1 MRKPIANIRIAAGN
15 PGWYDSLTNIHL
27 TIARPTAFVYEG
39 QNVTNIKKGIRYRLV
54 SLIEGD
60 LEPISSEIKETP
72 KDEEVRD
79 VIETPVVKE
88 EQQQEQQ
95 ETVKEEVVKQEEN
108 IKTEEPKQE
117 EQPKQEE
124 VKEQEV
130 KVEQQQ
136 QEQQA
141 VKEEQEEVKV
151 AKEQE
156 EEKKTTRKKAA
167 K

>member
-39 QNVTNIKKGIRYRLV
+39 QNVTNIKKGIRYRLI

-88 EQQQEQQ
+88 EQQQEVVKQ
-95 ETVKEEVVKQEEN
+95 ETVKEEVVKQEE
-108 IKTEEPKQE
+108 
-117 EQPKQEE
+117 QPKQEE
-124 VKEQEV
+124 VKVEEHQEV
-130 KVEQQQ
+130 KAEEQQQ
-136 QEQQA
+136 VVKEE
-141 VKEEQEEVKV
+141 VKEEQQQEVV
-151 AKEQE
+151 EEQE

>member
-1 MRKPIANIRIAAGN
+1 MRKPIAKIRIAAGN

-39 QNVTNIKKGIRYRLV
+39 QNVTNVKNAIRHRIV

-72 KDEEVRD
+72 EVEEVRD

-88 EQQQEQQ
+88 QQQPKKQKVVKE
-95 ETVKEEVVKQEEN
+95 ETVKEEVV
-108 IKTEEPKQE
+108 KQE

-130 KVEQQQ
+130 KVEEQQ
-136 QEQQA
+136 QEVKA
-141 VKEEQEEVKV
+141 EEVVKEEVVEE
-151 AKEQE
+151 QQ

>member
-39 QNVTNIKKGIRYRLV
+39 QNVTNVKNAIRHRIV

-60 LEPISSEIKETP
+60 LEPISSKIKETP
-72 KDEEVRD
+72 EVEEVRD

-88 EQQQEQQ
+88 EQQQPKQQ
-95 ETVKEEVVKQEEN
+95 KVVKEETVK
-108 IKTEEPKQE
+108 E
-117 EQPKQEE
+117 EQPKQEK

-130 KVEQQQ
+130 KVEEQQ
-136 QEQQA
+136 QEVKA
-141 VKEEQEEVKV
+141 EEVVKEEVVEE
-151 AKEQE
+151 QQ

>member
-1 MRKPIANIRIAAGN
+1 MRKPIAKIRIAAGN

-39 QNVTNIKKGIRYRLV
+39 QNVTNVKNAIRHRIV

-60 LEPISSEIKETP
+60 LEPISSKIKETP
-72 KDEEVRD
+72 EVEEVRD

-88 EQQQEQQ
+88 EQQQPKQQ
-95 ETVKEEVVKQEEN
+95 KVVKEETVK
-108 IKTEEPKQE
+108 E

-124 VKEQEV
+124 VKEQQQEV
-130 KVEQQQ
+130 KAEEV
-136 QEQQA
+136 
-141 VKEEQEEVKV
+141 VKEEVVEEEVV
-151 AKEQE
+151 EEQQ

>member
-1 MRKPIANIRIAAGN
+1 MRKPIAKIRIAAGN

-39 QNVTNIKKGIRYRLV
+39 QNVTNVKNAIRHRIV

-72 KDEEVRD
+72 EVEEVRD

-88 EQQQEQQ
+88 QQQPKKQKVVKK
-95 ETVKEEVVKQEEN
+95 ETVKEEVV
-108 IKTEEPKQE
+108 KQE

-124 VKEQEV
+124 VKEQQQEV
-130 KVEQQQ
+130 KAEEV
-136 QEQQA
+136 
-141 VKEEQEEVKV
+141 VKEEVVEE
-151 AKEQE
+151 QQ
-156 EEKKTTRKKAA
+156 EKKTTRKKAA

>member
-1 MRKPIANIRIAAGN
+1 MRKPIAKIRIAAGN

-39 QNVTNIKKGIRYRLV
+39 QNVTNVKNAIRHRIV

-60 LEPISSEIKETP
+60 LEPISSKIKETP
-72 KDEEVRD
+72 EVEEVRD

-88 EQQQEQQ
+88 EQQQPKQQ
-95 ETVKEEVVKQEEN
+95 KVVKEETVKEEQ
-108 IKTEEPKQE
+108 Q
-117 EQPKQEE
+117 QPKQEK

-130 KVEQQQ
+130 KAEEV
-136 QEQQA
+136 
-141 VKEEQEEVKV
+141 VKEEVVEE
-151 AKEQE
+151 QQ

>member
-1 MRKPIANIRIAAGN
+1 MRKPIAKIRIAAGN

-39 QNVTNIKKGIRYRLV
+39 QNVTNVKNAIRHRIV

-72 KDEEVRD
+72 EVEEVRD

-88 EQQQEQQ
+88 EQQPKKQKVVKK
-95 ETVKEEVVKQEEN
+95 ETVKEEVV
-108 IKTEEPKQE
+108 KQE

-124 VKEQEV
+124 VKEQQQEV
-130 KVEQQQ
+130 KAEEV
-136 QEQQA
+136 
-141 VKEEQEEVKV
+141 VKEEEVVEE
-151 AKEQE
+151 QQ
-156 EEKKTTRKKAA
+156 EKKTTKKKAA
-167 K
+167 KKTESAE

>member
-39 QNVTNIKKGIRYRLV
+39 QNVTNVKNAIRHRIV

-72 KDEEVRD
+72 EVEEVRD

-88 EQQQEQQ
+88 QQQPKKQKVVKK
-95 ETVKEEVVKQEEN
+95 ETVKEEVV
-108 IKTEEPKQE
+108 KQE

-124 VKEQEV
+124 VKEQQQEV
-130 KVEQQQ
+130 KAEEV
-136 QEQQA
+136 
-141 VKEEQEEVKV
+141 VKEEVVEE
-151 AKEQE
+151 QQ

>member
-1 MRKPIANIRIAAGN
+1 MRKPIAKIRIAAGN

-39 QNVTNIKKGIRYRLV
+39 QNVTNVKNAIRHRIV

-72 KDEEVRD
+72 EVEEVRD

-88 EQQQEQQ
+88 QQQQPKKQ
-95 ETVKEEVVKQEEN
+95 KVVKKETVKEEVV
-108 IKTEEPKQE
+108 KQE

-124 VKEQEV
+124 VKEQQQEV
-130 KVEQQQ
+130 KAEEV
-136 QEQQA
+136 
-141 VKEEQEEVKV
+141 VKEEVVEE
-151 AKEQE
+151 QQ
-156 EEKKTTRKKAA
+156 EKKTTRKKAA
-167 K
+167 KKTESAE

>member
-1 MRKPIANIRIAAGN
+1 MRKPIAKIRIAAGN

-39 QNVTNIKKGIRYRLV
+39 QNVTNVKNAIRHRIV

-72 KDEEVRD
+72 EVEEVRD

-88 EQQQEQQ
+88 EQQQPKKQKVVKE
-95 ETVKEEVVKQEEN
+95 ETVKEEVVKQEE
-108 IKTEEPKQE
+108 
-117 EQPKQEE
+117 QPKQEK

-130 KVEQQQ
+130 KVEEQQ
-136 QEQQA
+136 QEVKA
-141 VKEEQEEVKV
+141 EEVVKEEVVEE
-151 AKEQE
+151 QQ

>member
-1 MRKPIANIRIAAGN
+1 MRKPIAKIRIAAGN

-39 QNVTNIKKGIRYRLV
+39 QNVTNVKNAIRHRIV

-72 KDEEVRD
+72 EVEEVRD

-88 EQQQEQQ
+88 QQQPKKQKVVKK
-95 ETVKEEVVKQEEN
+95 ETVKEEVV
-108 IKTEEPKQE
+108 KQE

-124 VKEQEV
+124 VKEQQQEV
-130 KVEQQQ
+130 KAEEV
-136 QEQQA
+136 
-141 VKEEQEEVKV
+141 VKEEVVEE
-151 AKEQE
+151 QQ

>member
-1 MRKPIANIRIAAGN
+1 MRKPIAKIRIAAGN

-39 QNVTNIKKGIRYRLV
+39 QNVTNVKNAIRHRIV

-60 LEPISSEIKETP
+60 LEPISSKIKETSEV
-72 KDEEVRD
+72 EEVRD

-88 EQQQEQQ
+88 EQQQPKKQKVVKE
-95 ETVKEEVVKQEEN
+95 ETVKEEVV
-108 IKTEEPKQE
+108 KQE

-130 KVEQQQ
+130 KVEEQQ
-136 QEQQA
+136 QEVKTEE
-141 VKEEQEEVKV
+141 VKEEEVVEE
-151 AKEQE
+151 QQ

>member
-1 MRKPIANIRIAAGN
+1 MRKPIAKIRIAAGN

-39 QNVTNIKKGIRYRLV
+39 QNVTNVKNAIRHRIV

-72 KDEEVRD
+72 EVEEVRD

-88 EQQQEQQ
+88 EQQQPKKQKVVKE
-95 ETVKEEVVKQEEN
+95 ETVKEEVVKQEE
-108 IKTEEPKQE
+108 
-117 EQPKQEE
+117 QPKQEE
-124 VKEQEV
+124 VKAEE
-130 KVEQQQ
+130 
-136 QEQQA
+136 
-141 VKEEQEEVKV
+141 VKEEEVAEE
-151 AKEQE
+151 QQ

>member
-1 MRKPIANIRIAAGN
+1 MRKPIAKIRIAAGN

-39 QNVTNIKKGIRYRLV
+39 QNVTNVKNAIRHRIV

-88 EQQQEQQ
+88 EQQQPKKQKVVKE
-95 ETVKEEVVKQEEN
+95 ETVKEEVVKQEE
-108 IKTEEPKQE
+108 
-117 EQPKQEE
+117 QPKQEE
-124 VKEQEV
+124 VKAEE
-130 KVEQQQ
+130 
-136 QEQQA
+136 
-141 VKEEQEEVKV
+141 VKEEEVAEE
-151 AKEQE
+151 QQ

>member
-1 MRKPIANIRIAAGN
+1 MRKPIAKIRIAAGN

-39 QNVTNIKKGIRYRLV
+39 QNVTNVKNAIRHRIV

-72 KDEEVRD
+72 EVEEVRD

-88 EQQQEQQ
+88 EQQQPKKQKVVKK
-95 ETVKEEVVKQEEN
+95 ETVKEEVV
-108 IKTEEPKQE
+108 KQE

-124 VKEQEV
+124 VKEQQEV
-130 KVEQQQ
+130 KAEEV
-136 QEQQA
+136 
-141 VKEEQEEVKV
+141 VKEEVVEE
-151 AKEQE
+151 QQ

>member
-1 MRKPIANIRIAAGN
+1 MRKPIAKIRIAAGN

-39 QNVTNIKKGIRYRLV
+39 QNVTNVKNAIRHRIV

-72 KDEEVRD
+72 EVEEVRD

-88 EQQQEQQ
+88 QQQPKKQKVVKK
-95 ETVKEEVVKQEEN
+95 ETVKEEVV
-108 IKTEEPKQE
+108 KQE

-124 VKEQEV
+124 VKEQ
-130 KVEQQQ
+130 Q
-136 QEQQA
+136 QE
-141 VKEEQEEVKV
+141 VKEEEVVEE
-151 AKEQE
+151 QQ

>member
-1 MRKPIANIRIAAGN
+1 MRKPIAKIRIAAGN

-39 QNVTNIKKGIRYRLV
+39 QNVTNVKNAIRHRIV

-60 LEPISSEIKETP
+60 LEPISSKIKETP
-72 KDEEVRD
+72 EVEEVRD

-88 EQQQEQQ
+88 EQQQPKQQ
-95 ETVKEEVVKQEEN
+95 KVVKEETVK
-108 IKTEEPKQE
+108 E

-124 VKEQEV
+124 VKEQQQEV
-130 KVEQQQ
+130 KAEEV
-136 QEQQA
+136 
-141 VKEEQEEVKV
+141 VKEEVVEE
-151 AKEQE
+151 QQ

>member
-1 MRKPIANIRIAAGN
+1 MRKPIAKIRIAAGN

-39 QNVTNIKKGIRYRLV
+39 QNVTNVKNAIRHRIV

-72 KDEEVRD
+72 EVEEVRD

-88 EQQQEQQ
+88 EQQQPKKQKVVKE
-95 ETVKEEVVKQEEN
+95 ETVKEEVVKQQEV
-108 IKTEEPKQE
+108 KT
-117 EQPKQEE
+117 EE

-130 KVEQQQ
+130 VEEQQQ
-136 QEQQA
+136 
-141 VKEEQEEVKV
+141 
-151 AKEQE
+151 
-156 EEKKTTRKKAA
+156 EKKTTRKKAA
-167 K
+167 KKTESAE

>member
-1 MRKPIANIRIAAGN
+1 MRKPIAKIRIAAGN

-39 QNVTNIKKGIRYRLV
+39 QNVTNVKNAIRHRIV

-72 KDEEVRD
+72 EVEEVRD

-88 EQQQEQQ
+88 QQQPKKQKVVKK
-95 ETVKEEVVKQEEN
+95 ETVKEEVV
-108 IKTEEPKQE
+108 KQE

-124 VKEQEV
+124 VKEQQQEV
-130 KVEQQQ
+130 KAEEV
-136 QEQQA
+136 
-141 VKEEQEEVKV
+141 VKEEVVEE
-151 AKEQE
+151 QQ
-156 EEKKTTRKKAA
+156 EKKTTRKKAA
-167 K
+167 KKTESAE

>member
-1 MRKPIANIRIAAGN
+1 MRKPIAKIRIAAGN

-39 QNVTNIKKGIRYRLV
+39 QNVTNVKNAIRHRIV

-72 KDEEVRD
+72 EVEEVRD

-88 EQQQEQQ
+88 QQQPKKQKVVKKEV
-95 ETVKEEVVKQEEN
+95 VKEEVVKQEE
-108 IKTEEPKQE
+108 
-117 EQPKQEE
+117 QPKQ
-124 VKEQEV
+124 QEV
-130 KVEQQQ
+130 KAEEV
-136 QEQQA
+136 
-141 VKEEQEEVKV
+141 VKEEVVEE
-151 AKEQE
+151 QQ

>member
-1 MRKPIANIRIAAGN
+1 MRAPIAKIRIAAGN

-39 QNVTNIKKGIRYRLV
+39 QNVTNVKNAIRHRIV

-60 LEPISSEIKETP
+60 LEPISSKIKETSEV
-72 KDEEVRD
+72 EEVRD

-88 EQQQEQQ
+88 EQQQPKKQKVVKE
-95 ETVKEEVVKQEEN
+95 ETVKEEVV
-108 IKTEEPKQE
+108 KQE

-130 KVEQQQ
+130 KVEEQQ
-136 QEQQA
+136 QEVKA
-141 VKEEQEEVKV
+141 EEVVKEEVVEE
-151 AKEQE
+151 QQ

>member
-1 MRKPIANIRIAAGN
+1 MRKPIAKIRIAAGN

-39 QNVTNIKKGIRYRLV
+39 QNVTNIKKGIRYRLI

-72 KDEEVRD
+72 EVEEVRD

-88 EQQQEQQ
+88 QQQPKKQKVVKK
-95 ETVKEEVVKQEEN
+95 ETVKEEVV
-108 IKTEEPKQE
+108 KQE

-124 VKEQEV
+124 VKEQ
-130 KVEQQQ
+130 Q
-136 QEQQA
+136 QE
-141 VKEEQEEVKV
+141 VKEEEVVEE
-151 AKEQE
+151 QQ

>member
-95 ETVKEEVVKQEEN
+95 EVVKQEEN

-124 VKEQEV
+124 VKVVKEQP
-130 KVEQQQ
+130 EQV
-136 QEQQA
+136 
-141 VKEEQEEVKV
+141 VKEEQEVKAEEQQQVKEQEVV
-151 AKEQE
+151 EEQE